1 MHGIL
6 EELLRLERAKQQALI
21 EGNAPV
27 YDESVRAQLHVL
39 ESNLDLETDARLFPD
54 KLATLGRIIRLN
66 AALFWNRMAV
76 SPVFERSRVRYTAQG
91 TIETRTGCSI
101 EVEA

>member
-21 EGNAPV
+21 EGNAPA
-27 YDESVRAQLHVL
+27 YDESVRAQLHAL
-39 ESNLDLETDARLFPD
+39 ESSPDLETDARLSPD
-54 KLATLGRIIRLN
+54 KLAALARIIRLN
-66 AALFWNRMAV
+66 IALFWNRMAL
-76 SPVFERSRVRYTAQG
+76 SPVFELSRVRYTAQG
-91 TIETRTGCSI
+91 TIETQTTCTI